1 MRFEANQ
8 LLSRVTAGEGP
19 LSPDSLCSH
28 RVYEQH
34 RSGLIEVVGRWKK
47 DRRVLLGEAFTLLF
61 ENRLTVWLQIQE
73 ELHMGGARRSDE
85 VERLLSQY
93 NPLIPDAGELR
104 ASLFLDCA
112 DREKLLGYLSEYPL
126 ASLGMELH
134 LDGTVFEA
142 QPLEVSEQYLD
153 AVTYVKFRPTEEV
166 VLSSVSRLRTG
177 GLSGASTDLRDR
189 TKRSLLRDLQRGCA
203 SASKERIRP
212 LSRMAG
218 LV

>member
-1 MRFEANQ
+1 
-8 LLSRVTAGEGP
+8 
-19 LSPDSLCSH
+19 
-28 RVYEQH
+28 
-34 RSGLIEVVGRWKK
+34 
-47 DRRVLLGEAFTLLF
+47 
-61 ENRLTVWLQIQE
+61 
-73 ELHMGGARRSDE
+73 MGGGRRSDE

-93 NPLIPDAGELR
+93 NPLIPEAGELR

-112 DREKLLGYLSEYPL
+112 DREKLLDYLSEYSL
-126 ASLGMELH
+126 CRLGMELH

-153 AVTYVKFRPTEEV
+153 AVTYVRFRPTEEV

-177 GLSGASTDLRDR
+177 GLSGGSTDLSDR
-189 TKRSLLRDLQRGCA
+189 TKRSLLRDLQRECL
-203 SASKERIRP
+203 SAWKERTRP